1 MDVHATDELPYHQAP
16 TPFHVAGTS
25 DVHFNDGYWFAAFSP
40 THFLAVG
47 MRLHPN
53 MNVIDGF
60 ASLAT
65 GGEQQ
70 AVRLSRPLHANYAR
84 TAVGPLEVA
93 FTEPMRTVRVSLAES
108 PIGLAFDLVFRCATE
123 PFLKTPSRRYKSG
136 HLMND
141 VLRYIQVGRASGT
154 LTHDG
159 ERVDVRDW
167 PFSRDHSWGIR
178 SGMGPRTPHGG
189 RSTDVAG
196 RPDRRR
202 FRLWVPF
209 VLDGHCGFFH
219 THEDEHGTPIDVEG
233 RIRLRNGTEVDVVRC
248 EHALTHHPGTRY
260 PSGGTITLTD
270 ARGHRRRY
278 TLTPCGTPADVQG
291 FGYHGGWHDG
301 CSAGTYRG
309 DDLVVEHDRY
319 PSGTRLPPTGPP
331 KVAAERRIGP
341 SVFPCLVRC
350 DDGPGAGASGMA
362 QLEHSVLG
370 TYRPYGF
377 VGPA

>member
-1 MDVHATDELPYHQAP
+1 
-16 TPFHVAGTS
+16 
-25 DVHFNDGYWFAAFSP
+25 
-40 THFLAVG
+40 
-47 MRLHPN
+47 
-53 MNVIDGF
+53 
-60 ASLAT
+60 
-65 GGEQQ
+65 
-70 AVRLSRPLHANYAR
+70 
-84 TAVGPLEVA
+84 
-93 FTEPMRTVRVSLAES
+93 
-108 PIGLAFDLVFRCATE
+108 
-123 PFLKTPSRRYKSG
+123 
-136 HLMND
+136 
-141 VLRYIQVGRASGT
+141 
-154 LTHDG
+154 
-159 ERVDVRDW
+159 VDVRDW

-178 SGMGPRTPHGG
+178 SGMGPHTPHGG

-219 THEDEHGTPIDVEG
+219 THEDEHGTTIDVEG

-301 CSAGTYRG
+301 RSAGTYRG

-341 SVFPCLVRC
+341 SEFPCLVRC